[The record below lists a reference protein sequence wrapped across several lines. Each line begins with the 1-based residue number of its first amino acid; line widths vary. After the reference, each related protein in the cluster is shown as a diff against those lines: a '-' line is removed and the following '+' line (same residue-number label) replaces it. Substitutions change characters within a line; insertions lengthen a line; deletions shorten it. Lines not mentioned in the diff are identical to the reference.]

1 MRLIILCLT
10 ALLVLIQYP
19 LWLGKG
25 GWLRVWDMDKQVQQ
39 AQKKN
44 DELKARNAKLESEV
58 ADLKQGTGSVEER
71 ARYEL
76 GMIKQNEVFIQVLDG
91 SPTGS
96 RTPVTIPAIPTAE
109 AAAVPSSANTA
120 QSARP
125 GATASGVIRSTSSAA
140 PSSR

>member
-25 GWLRVWDMDKQVQQ
+25 GWLRVWDLDKQVQQ

-44 DELKARNAKLESEV
+44 NELKARNAKLESEV
-58 ADLKQGTGSVEER
+58 EDLKQGTGSVEER

-91 SPTGS
+91 NPAGA
-96 RTPVTIPAIPTAE
+96 RTPPASPA
-109 AAAVPSSANTA
+109 
-120 QSARP
+120 
-125 GATASGVIRSTSSAA
+125 SSAA
-140 PSSR
+140 PAATAASGSVGTVKPASSSSSPVSSSSSSR